1 MLVHET
7 HFRGSLRS
15 GFQGE
20 SDERTEMATQSE
32 EGGVTPGEIIG
43 VERPFER
50 AGCDGDDAAEGAG
63 ALEEGEECGDEAVAG
78 VEVQCCY
85 CRQAF

>member
-1 MLVHET
+1 
-7 HFRGSLRS
+7 
-15 GFQGE
+15 
-20 SDERTEMATQSE
+20 MAAQSE
-32 EGGVTPGEIIG
+32 EGGVTPGKIIG

-50 AGCDGDDAAEGAG
+50 ADCDGDDAAEGGGLA
-63 ALEEGEECGDEAVAG
+63 EEREESGDEAVAG